1 MAGVWLTDRR
11 GSLPFMIYG
20 FRQRQENARL
30 IVSRID
36 LDALEEQE

>member
-1 MAGVWLTDRR
+1 
-11 GSLPFMIYG
+11 MIYG

-36 LDALEEQE
+36 LDALEEQEQCRRSLRLKWS